1 LHNHCAGHTTQR
13 VSVSSSGTQANDE
26 SLFPKISG
34 NGDVVVFHSLAS
46 NLVSGDTNSQ
56 RDTFVRVLSS
66 STTER
71 VSVSSSGAQANGPTG
86 YATISYDGSL
96 VVFHG
101 TASNLVAGDT
111 NGVQD
116 VFLRNRA
123 TSTTTLVSL
132 AHTGALANG
141 LSGSGYISSDGKLVA
156 FQSDATNLVP
166 ADTNSQRDIFLVGI

>member
-1 LHNHCAGHTTQR
+1 MPR
-13 VSVSSSGTQANDE
+13 
-26 SLFPKISG
+26 
-34 NGDVVVFHSLAS
+34 
-46 NLVSGDTNSQ
+46 
-56 RDTFVRVLSS
+56 R
-66 STTER
+66 
-71 VSVSSSGAQANGPTG
+71 
-86 YATISYDGSL
+86 
-96 VVFHG
+96 
-101 TASNLVAGDT
+101 DT

-132 AHTGALANG
+132 THTGALANG